1 MSAADDRPLNQSTA
15 DRVIQRALQIDAERA
30 EGLTEAQIREIAKE
44 LSVSNAAVEQALAEQ
59 RATTNRPLPATHAP
73 RPAVKWVSRTTAIF
87 SAVVILALVATFIS
101 RLFP

>member
-59 RATTNRPLPATHAP
+59 RATTNRPPATHAP